1 MVSIPDEMYDRL
13 QAVKDLLANNGYS
26 NMTINIFRLS
36 SPSAYMQMPDEEV
49 LQYASQVEAYS
60 PLDQWTACVNAY
72 NYDYDVR
79 QIVGAISNGEYTLLN
94 EVVFY
99 VGDASAKDDETEIGD
114 ALFRIMGV
122 RENKGYVDA
131 SIKGSAFTLTD
142 YDCGLMAKND
152 MFYFVNRR
160 YGENKVL
167 FSVDT
172 PHINDWRD

>member
-1 MVSIPDEMYDRL
+1 MVSIPQEMYDRL
-13 QAVKDLLANNGYS
+13 QAVKELLGKNGYS
-26 NMTINIFRLS
+26 KMTIDIFRTS
-36 SPSAYMQMPDEEV
+36 SPSAYMQMSDEEV
-49 LQYASQVEAYS
+49 LSYASQVEAYM
-60 PLDQWTACVNAY
+60 PLDQWTAYVNSY
-72 NYDYDVR
+72 HYDYDVR
-79 QIVGAISNGEYTLLN
+79 QIVAAISNGEYALLN

-99 VGDASAKDDETEIGD
+99 VGDASAKDDETEIGE

-122 RENKGYVDA
+122 RENRGFVDA

-152 MFYFVNRR
+152 MFFFLSRR
-160 YGENKVL
+160 YEGDKVL